1 MQSIKQF
8 YILGIPIQIPNIGS
22 AHFVR
27 ISDMPEFTLLQNILT
42 INKDK
47 IISMY
52 KQQNTDEEAI
62 DYFTNHISLYQWI
75 INIPEVKESYL
86 QLFYFIF
93 KEDVF
98 DKVNDDNFE
107 YLRQLIMEMNCIKEE
122 KINPNPEIQK
132 WIDKSKKFKQGNE
145 ILTFE
150 DIVTS
155 IAVGTGYTYEYI
167 NNLTLYQFNLTF
179 QRISAFKSYDT
190 STLFSTVSS
199 EKINIESWCKNID
212 LFKEESNGVS
222 RDEFNKLKGSVFGG
236 GR

>member
-1 MQSIKQF
+1 MDKSF
-8 YILGIPIQIPNIGS
+8 FILGLPVKIKNVGS
-22 AHFVR
+22 AHF
-27 ISDMPEFTLLQNILT
+27 IKIKQLPEFTLLQNILT

-52 KQQNTDEEAI
+52 KQQNMDEEAI
-62 DYFTNHISLYQWI
+62 NYFINSISLYQWV
-75 INIPEVKESYL
+75 INIPEVKESYS

-98 DKVNDDNFE
+98 DKVNENNFE
-107 YLRQLIMEMNCIKEE
+107 YLRQLIMDMNCIKEE

-132 WIDKSKKFKQGNE
+132 WIDKSKKFKQNGE

-167 NNLTLYQFNLTF
+167 NNLSLYQFNLTF

-190 STLFSTVSS
+190 STLFSTVST

-212 LFKEESNGVS
+212 LFKEEKDGVS
-222 RDEFNKLKGSVFGG
+222 RDEFNKIKGSVFGG
-236 GR
+236 G